1 MKVLIADDSRTM
13 RGIYRSILVRAGYAE
28 GEILEAERGE
38 QVVSALGAPQSGIDL
53 VVADWDLPAMDG
65 LALLGHVA
73 KVRSLSDVGV
83 LFVVNAPQRSKAQE
97 AVRLGARGFVVR
109 PFQEEDLRDQIRAAG
124 TTLESQRTKHASGLF
139 RAIALAARE
148 ESELPF
154 LIHLPSKVISEVLGC
169 AKNDRHAAGSTLL
182 RAGEPVTDLHVL
194 TSGEVEAVD
203 PSQPSAPRV
212 LGAGECFAE
221 LALMKDLPSPVTVR
235 ARTPV
240 QVARIA
246 RAGVEELAARHSE
259 LRDYLASRA
268 TGASQAAARRPA
280 SSNNVGLSGSLKSL
294 AFADVV
300 QFLQASGKSGVLSLQ
315 EGQDRAEIHFDA
327 GEVRHA
333 RTGALEGEQ
342 AFYQAALWKQGSF
355 SFEGTGGTHPPTIR
369 QPTMTLLME
378 AMRLADE
385 AGKDGP
391 ARA

>member
-13 RGIYRSILVRAGYAE
+13 RKIYHSILTRAGYAE

-38 QVVSALGAPQSGIDL
+38 QIVSLLGTPQSGVDL
-53 VVADWDLPAMDG
+53 VVADWDLPGMDG

-73 KVRSLSDVGV
+73 KVRSLGDVGV
-83 LFVVNAPQRSKAQE
+83 LFVINAPQRPKAQE

-109 PFQEEDLRDQIRAAG
+109 PFQDEDLRDQIRAAG

-139 RAIALAARE
+139 RAIALGARE

-154 LIHLPSKVISEVLGC
+154 LVHLPSRVISEVFGR
-169 AKNDRHAAGSTLL
+169 AQYDRHAAGSTIL
-182 RAGEPVTDLHVL
+182 RAGERVTDLYVL
-194 TSGEVEAVD
+194 TSGEVEVVD
-203 PSQPSAPRV
+203 PAQPAAPRV
-212 LGAGECFAE
+212 IGAGECFAE
-221 LALMKDLPSPVTVR
+221 LSLMKGLPSPVTIK

-240 QVARIA
+240 QVARVA
-246 RAGVEELAARHSE
+246 RAAVEELAARHSE
-259 LRDYLASRA
+259 LRAYLASRA
-268 TGASQAAARRPA
+268 TGASPPAAPRNV
-280 SSNNVGLSGSLKSL
+280 SSSHIGLSGSLKSL

-300 QFLQASGKSGVLSLQ
+300 QFLQSSGKSGVLSLE
-315 EGQDRAEIHFDA
+315 EGQDRAEIHFDS

-333 RTGALEGEQ
+333 RTRALEGDK

-355 SFEGTGGTHPPTIR
+355 SFDATAGAHAATIR

-385 AGKDGP
+385 AGKDN
-391 ARA
+391 R